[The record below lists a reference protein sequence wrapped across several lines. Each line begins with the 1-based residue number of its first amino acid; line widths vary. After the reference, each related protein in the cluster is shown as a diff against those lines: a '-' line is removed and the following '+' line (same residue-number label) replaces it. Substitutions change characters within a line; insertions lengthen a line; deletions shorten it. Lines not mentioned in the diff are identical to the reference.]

1 MAKIAFKHGHAREQ
15 NHSLEYDTWAGIIK
29 RCTHPYDRNWENYGG
44 RGIIV
49 CERWRNNFEAFLADM
64 GPHPG
69 DGWSMGR
76 INHDGDYEPK
86 NCRWETEIFCKR
98 SLGPESDTNPQVL
111 PDLQRHICKSGL
123 H

>member
-29 RCTHPYDRNWENYGG
+29 RCTHPYDRNRENYGA
-44 RGIIV
+44 RRIIV

-69 DGWSMGR
+69 DGWSIGR
-76 INHDGDYEPK
+76 IGAGTYRGKATAQESFTE
-86 NCRWETEIFCKR
+86 WEGEV
-98 SLGPESDTNPQVL
+98 EY
-111 PDLQRHICKSGL
+111 
-123 H
+123 